1 MRLFLYHGRKTV
13 DEEVEDWGYDGPTIE
28 DVNYLHDTYHSN
40 LTIAFRTRAAMHK
53 AIEITGWE
61 IRDKHAYL
69 LQVPIT
75 EGLMKTKE
83 GFFGDWDFKDDDDAF
98 WCWRRDM
105 DMYAKRI
112 YGINI
117 EDMEP
122 PHDHLRALF
131 LAKEDPEEM
140 VLRFGEKLGLEPAS
154 KWGGRRD
161 RYR

>member
-75 EGLMKTKE
+75 EGLMKTKD
-83 GFFGDWDFKDDDDAF
+83 GFFGDWDFNDDDHRF
-98 WCWRRDM
+98 WSWRNTV
-105 DMYAKRI
+105 DMYARFKLRI
-112 YGINI
+112 TVEDI
-117 EDMEP
+117 EGTEV
-122 PHDHLRALF
+122 LSRTAF
-131 LAKEDPEEM
+131 EDGEKPEEYVNRM
-140 VLRFGEKLGLEPAS
+140 RDLFGLVEVRP
-154 KWGGRRD
+154 
-161 RYR
+161 

>member
-1 MRLFLYHGRKTV
+1 MKLFLYHGRKTV

-75 EGLMKTKE
+75 EGLMKTKD
-83 GFFGDWDFKDDDDAF
+83 GFFGDWDFNDDDHRF
-98 WCWRRDM
+98 WSWRNTV
-105 DMYAKRI
+105 DMYAR
-112 YGINI
+112 
-117 EDMEP
+117 
-122 PHDHLRALF
+122 H
-131 LAKEDPEEM
+131 
-140 VLRFGEKLGLEPAS
+140 KLGLEVEDIS
-154 KWGGRRD
+154 GGDELLRLSFVGGEKPEEYVQRMKEKFGLSTSTNCSTSTGG
-161 RYR
+161 

>member
-75 EGLMKTKE
+75 EGLMKTKD
-83 GFFGDWDFKDDDDAF
+83 GFFGDWDFNDDDHRF
-98 WCWRRDM
+98 WSWRNTV
-105 DMYAKRI
+105 DMYAR
-112 YGINI
+112 
-117 EDMEP
+117 
-122 PHDHLRALF
+122 H
-131 LAKEDPEEM
+131 
-140 VLRFGEKLGLEPAS
+140 KLGLEVEDISEDAYLRHDFDSGEKPEEYVQRMKEKFGLVEMAQ
-154 KWGGRRD
+154 
-161 RYR
+161 